1 MQKHTPSVAHIF
13 DRFNKNDQMIDYVR
27 KHSQLFPELI
37 IASLCLSNKQAWRC
51 AMLIG
56 HMIQKND
63 IRLHEYMDQYID
75 CLSQIKKHDGHQR
88 QLLIILDKMELNEI
102 QEGKLFDAC
111 MSIWEDIKK
120 IPSTRVRA
128 FWMLLKL
135 SKKYP
140 ELKAELLHFTTD
152 YYTSTL
158 SPGIK
163 VSFDRE
169 VVSKLS

>member
-1 MQKHTPSVAHIF
+1 MPKQTPSLTYIF

-37 IASLCLSNKQAWRC
+37 TTSLCLSNKQAWRC

-56 HMIQKND
+56 HMIKKND
-63 IRLHEYMDQYID
+63 IRLHQYMDQYID
-75 CLSQIKKHDGHQR
+75 CLTQIKKHDGHQR
-88 QLLIILDKMELNEI
+88 QLLIILDKMELSEI
-102 QEGKLFDAC
+102 QEGKLFDGC
-111 MSIWEDIKK
+111 MSIWEDVKK

-135 SKKYP
+135 AKKYP

-152 YYTSTL
+152 YYTRTL

-169 VVSKLS
+169 VVAKLS